1 MTEPSDVRDAWELTD
16 VITRLRRS
24 LRSSVRSDVPWESLP
39 MAQVELLQRL
49 SDEPGL
55 GVSEL
60 AERQRLARN
69 TVSNLVQQMVV
80 AGLLERRGR
89 DDDRRAVT
97 LTVTDQGRAQLS
109 SWQRANED
117 RVREALEDVG
127 PDERT
132 VIAVALPAL
141 HRFADKLEERSGQRD
156 ARPASG
162 EEG

>member
-1 MTEPSDVRDAWELTD
+1 MVTDGASAQDAWALTD

-49 SDEPGL
+49 AEEPGL

-69 TVSNLVQQMVV
+69 TVSNLAQQMVA

-97 LTVTDQGRAQLS
+97 LTLTDFGREQHAA
-109 SWQRANED
+109 WRRANED
-117 RVREALEDVG
+117 RVHDALQDLG
-127 PDERT
+127 DEERAAIT
-132 VIAVALPAL
+132 SALPAL
-141 HRFADKLEERSGQRD
+141 RLFAARLESRAAQPVQER
-156 ARPASG
+156 
-162 EEG
+162 